1 MKKIAIASCVGL
13 MMVGALSAQE
23 HSHFAFNIGA
33 GFTQAVGDTG
43 QRLDLGWNGRLNGPV
58 DNPQSSCMSCHMT
71 AEYPALSAMSPLFTA
86 KPPPV
91 GSKDWMRWFQNE
103 KCAVPFDAKAK
114 SSDFSLQLAISL
126 QNFDA
131 GYTNLAGIYA
141 SPPNPTPPKKVSAMA
156 APGELEM
163 KAMAP
168 SEAAKAA
175 KEIEPVSDGN
185 IIHPIVRD
193 VLETEPPK

>member
-1 MKKIAIASCVGL
+1 
-13 MMVGALSAQE
+13 
-23 HSHFAFNIGA
+23 
-33 GFTQAVGDTG
+33 
-43 QRLDLGWNGRLNGPV
+43 
-58 DNPQSSCMSCHMT
+58 MT

-126 QNFDA
+126 QNFNA

-141 SPPNPTPPKKVSAMA
+141 TPPKPTPSKKIAPMA
-156 APGELEM
+156 AGTDLQM

-175 KEIEPVSDGN
+175 KEIEPSSEGEV
-185 IIHPIVRD
+185 IHPIVRD
-193 VLETEPPK
+193 VAPIEPPK